1 VVSQRKGFT
10 RYWTPEI
17 RVEVDALSAAEE
29 RRSVALANVLKNLLA
44 SFGKDFSMW
53 KQVAQCM
60 GEVDCLASL
69 AVMARGM
76 DQPCCRPLVL
86 DDADGA
92 LTPPALM
99 ARGLRHPCLSL
110 DPSRTFIP
118 NDTELGGP
126 APHFLLLTGPNM
138 GGKSTLL
145 RQVCLATVLAQAG
158 AWVPAESFSLVPVD
172 RLFVRMGARDNILA
186 GESTF
191 FVELAETAAMLRGA
205 TRRSLVALDEL
216 GRGTSTSD
224 GAAIAHA
231 VTQHLTRNVGCR
243 AMFATHYHTLSEDF
257 APSGSFSLRH
267 MGCDVT
273 GASAPSSGAAPPLAS
288 ATSDADVTFLY
299 KLCAGPCPRSFGL
312 NVARLAGMPEP
323 VVKRAAEQ
331 GRLME
336 QMFMEKANKSRDGP
350 DDGAA
355 DGQGDGTPASLS
367 GEEIRLLRAVM
378 RGGAGGGAGGG
389 EPLASLSRRVRSSF
403 VF

>member
-1 VVSQRKGFT
+1 MWNKV
-10 RYWTPEI
+10 
-17 RVEVDALSAAEE
+17 AA
-29 RRSVALANVLKNLLA
+29 
-44 SFGKDFSMW
+44 
-53 KQVAQCM
+53 CM
-60 GEVDCLASL
+60 GEVDCLSSL
-69 AVMARGM
+69 AVMARSM
-76 DQPCCRPLVL
+76 DQPCCRPTVL
-86 DDADGA
+86 DDDTDDAVT
-92 LTPPALM
+92 TPPALI

-110 DPSRTFIP
+110 DPTRAFIP
-118 NDTELGGP
+118 NDTELGGK

-145 RQVCLATVLAQAG
+145 RQVCLATVLAQMG

-231 VTQHLTRNVGCR
+231 VTQHLTHTVGCR
-243 AMFATHYHTLSEDF
+243 AMFATHYHTLSDDF
-257 APSGSFSLRH
+257 APSGAFSLRH

-273 GASAPSSGAAPPLAS
+273 HGGEPGGQGLAA

-299 KLCAGPCPRSFGL
+299 KLQAGPCPRSFGL

-331 GRLME
+331 GRLLE
-336 QMFMEKANKSRDGP
+336 EMFMEKTGREC
-350 DDGAA
+350 DDGE
-355 DGQGDGTPASLS
+355 GGKVGDAPGDLS
-367 GEEIRLLRAVM
+367 GEEIRLLQAAVSG
-378 RGGAGGGAGGG
+378 RGGEA
-389 EPLASLSRRVRSSF
+389 LASLSRRARSSF